1 MTAAVGRCTAAADLQ
16 TAAGQSQGHLASQTA
31 AAAAATAADQDPAA
45 VAAAV
50 VSRSPAV
57 NRMGSQVQHPGWLVN
72 LQAAVPTAAAAE
84 ASG

>member
-1 MTAAVGRCTAAADLQ
+1 V
-16 TAAGQSQGHLASQTA
+16 
-31 AAAAATAADQDPAA
+31 
-45 VAAAV
+45 VAAV

-57 NRMGSQVQHPGWLVN
+57 SRTGSQVQRQQQHPGWLVN